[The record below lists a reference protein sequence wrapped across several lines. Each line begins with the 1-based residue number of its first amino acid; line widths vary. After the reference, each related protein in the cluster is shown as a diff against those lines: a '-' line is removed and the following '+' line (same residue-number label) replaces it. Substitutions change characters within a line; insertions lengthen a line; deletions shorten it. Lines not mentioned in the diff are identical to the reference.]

1 MFPTSQGNKE
11 KIRVYIVDDD
21 DAIRESLETL
31 LTTIGF
37 EVLAFASA
45 KEFLRLA
52 PSLPFGCLVS
62 DLQMPE
68 MDGLELYR
76 RLVALNVR
84 LPVIVVTAHGDISTA
99 VKAMRAGAV
108 DFVEKPFSTEAI
120 LTSIRMALAERPAP
134 TATDQARDAIRERMK
149 HLSPREREVMDG
161 MVAGHS
167 NKVIAQNL
175 SLSPRTVE
183 IHRARVMDKMQ
194 AHSLSE
200 LVRFALAAG
209 PSAGAI

>member
-1 MFPTSQGNKE
+1 MLRSSGVSE
-11 KIRVYIVDDD
+11 KTRVYIVDDD
-21 DAIRESLETL
+21 DAIRDSLETL
-31 LTTIGF
+31 LDTMGF
-37 EVLAFASA
+37 DVLAFASA
-45 KEFLRLA
+45 LEFLRLA

-76 RLVALNVR
+76 RLTDLNVK
-84 LPVIVVTAHGDISTA
+84 LPVVVVTAHGDISTA
-99 VKAMRAGAV
+99 VRAMRAGAV
-108 DFVEKPFSTEAI
+108 DFVEKPFSNDAI
-120 LTSIRMALAERPAP
+120 LASIRRALAERPAP
-134 TATDQARDAIRERMK
+134 TATDQAREAIRERMK

-200 LVRFALAAG
+200 LVRFALAVGAS
-209 PSAGAI
+209 SAGI